1 MKVVFPNIYQIIV
14 NEDAICGIEVTL
26 QETEADS
33 FNEKMNHPSI
43 KPKISNLQRLD
54 VKDL

>member
-1 MKVVFPNIYQIIV
+1 MQVVFPNIYQIII
-14 NEDAICGIEVTL
+14 NEDAIWRIEVIL

-33 FNEKMNHPSI
+33 FNEKMNHPTI
-43 KPKISNLQRLD
+43 EPKISNLKRLD

>member
-43 KPKISNLQRLD
+43 KPKISNL
-54 VKDL
+54 